1 MQSEKMT
8 MKRVTRFCRCAMYS
22 LIALIGLFAYHKS
35 TAQVLNIEEPSTPL
49 DSLRKNDFR
58 WGLSVSGNVSKQS
71 LLMYEVGLVSE
82 CVCTTATIDTSFCS
96 TRSISRV
103 EPAKGCS
110 STVAIT
116 MCVIPIGFT
125 TTLPLSSSCNN
136 RWMKVG
142 DYANEICWG

>member
-1 MQSEKMT
+1 MQAEKMT
-8 MKRVTRFCRCAMYS
+8 MKRVTRFCRRAMYS

-49 DSLRKNDFR
+49 VSLRMNDFR

-71 LLMYEVGLVSE
+71 LLVYDVGLVSV
-82 CVCTTATIDTSFCS
+82 CVCNTATIDIRCFL

-103 EPAKGCS
+103 ELEMGCS

-125 TTLPLSSSCNN
+125 TALPLSSSCNN
-136 RWMKVG
+136 RWMKVE
-142 DYANEICWG
+142 DFANEIWSG